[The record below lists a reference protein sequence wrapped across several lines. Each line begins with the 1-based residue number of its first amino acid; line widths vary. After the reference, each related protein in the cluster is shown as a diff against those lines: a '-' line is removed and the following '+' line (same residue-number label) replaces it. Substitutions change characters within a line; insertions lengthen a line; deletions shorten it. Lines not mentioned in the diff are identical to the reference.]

1 MASTTEGL
9 IPFTYQGEQYH
20 TWYKVYGS
28 LDNRTRTPLI
38 CLHGGP
44 GLSYDYLS
52 PLADLTKSSV
62 PVIFYDQIGNS
73 RSTHL
78 KEKPASFWNIDLFID
93 ELANLIG
100 YFNIQDDFD
109 ILGHSWGGIL
119 GLEYELRRQPA
130 GLKHLILTNSLADM
144 GLWNKSTA
152 ELSKAFPED
161 VQKGLAISVADMEVY
176 SKALAQFHK
185 KHGCLVQP
193 WPEDFLYSIKQAT
206 SPGAD
211 ISVTVGMFTGELG
224 TWTSIGRLDRVRVPT
239 FVINGRADIAQD
251 FVVEPFFKSIRRV
264 KWITMESS
272 SHTPMWE
279 EKERYIEL
287 IDKFVKL

>member
-20 TWYKVYGS
+20 TWYKVHGS
-28 LDNRTRTPLI
+28 LEDRTRTPLI

-44 GLSYDYLS
+44 LGLSYDYLS
-52 PLADLTKSSV
+52 PLADMTKSSV
-62 PVIFYDQIGNS
+62 PVIFYDQIGNPAPRTS
-73 RSTHL
+73 
-78 KEKPASFWNIDLFID
+78 KESASFWNIDLFID
-93 ELANLIG
+93 ELVNLIG
-100 YFNIQDDFD
+100 YFNIQDGFD

-144 GLWNKSTA
+144 GLWNNST

-161 VQKGLAISVADMEVY
+161 VY
-176 SKALAQFHK
+176 SKALAQFHN

-206 SPGAD
+206 SQAP
-211 ISVTVGMFTGELG
+211 IFLFTGELG
-224 TWTSIGRLDRVRVPT
+224 TWTT
-239 FVINGRADIAQD
+239 FAQ
-251 FVVEPFFKSIRRV
+251 I
-264 KWITMESS
+264 KWVTMENS

-279 EKERYIEL
+279 EKERYLEL
-287 IDKFVKL
+287 IDKFIKL